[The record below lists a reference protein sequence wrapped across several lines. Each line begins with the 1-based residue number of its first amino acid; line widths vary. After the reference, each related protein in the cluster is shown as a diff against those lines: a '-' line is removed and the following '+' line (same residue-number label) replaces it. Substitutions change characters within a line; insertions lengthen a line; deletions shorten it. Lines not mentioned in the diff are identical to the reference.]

1 MHPDLFSIG
10 FLHIKTYGCCMA
22 LGFFAAWHVLAYLCR
37 RIGRPFD
44 PIGNLVISLMVSGVV
59 GSRIAYVIEHW
70 QSEFADRP
78 MDIIRVDQGGLMFYG
93 GFILSFVIFF
103 LWCFI
108 KKERPLVLADLLC
121 IVLPLGH
128 AFGRI
133 GCFFYGC
140 CYGRDSNAWC
150 AVVFPAG
157 SPSWYEHG
165 RKMVSVLP
173 TQLFE
178 AAALLALFAALLA
191 FWHRKTFMRSFG
203 EGALT
208 GLYMIGYGAIRFGIE
223 YLRGDPRA
231 AVGPFS
237 ISQTISIGLMMLGVS
252 FVLFS
257 RIYGLVV
264 RAKARFGLFLCFRF
278 YFWCVTPY
286 PNRAKSPLQ
295 GSSGQISLKASVIS
309 RAVTMSF

>member
-1 MHPDLFSIG
+1 MFPDLIDIG
-10 FLHIKTYGCCMA
+10 FLHLKTYGACMA
-22 LGFFAAWHVLAYLCR
+22 TGFMLAWWLIEKLSGRKDLSNLMMALMIGGVL
-37 RIGRPFD
+37 
-44 PIGNLVISLMVSGVV
+44 

-70 QSEFADRP
+70 ESEFVADPLNVVR
-78 MDIIRVDQGGLMFYG
+78 IDQGGLMFYG
-93 GFILSFVIFF
+93 GFILAFVVFF
-103 LWCFI
+103 SWCFI
-108 KKERPLVLADLLC
+108 KKERPLALSDLLC
-121 IVLPLGH
+121 TVLPLGH

-140 CYGRDSNAWC
+140 CYGRDSDAWC

-165 RKMVSVLP
+165 RRMVSVLP

-191 FWHRKTFMRSFG
+191 FRRRKKFMRTFG

-208 GLYMIGYGAIRFGIE
+208 GVYMIGYGVIRFGIE

-237 ISQTISIGLMMLGVS
+237 ISQTISIALVTLGIG
-252 FVLFS
+252 FIAFS
-257 RIYGLVV
+257 RL
-264 RAKARFGLFLCFRF
+264 
-278 YFWCVTPY
+278 Y
-286 PNRAKSPLQ
+286 PGAGK
-295 GSSGQISLKASVIS
+295 GE
-309 RAVTMSF
+309 

>member
-1 MHPDLFSIG
+1 MFPDLVDIG
-10 FLHIKTYGCCMA
+10 FLHLKTYGACMA
-22 LGFFAAWHVLAYLCR
+22 TGFLLCWML
-37 RIGRPFD
+37 IEKLSGRKD
-44 PIGNLVISLMVSGVV
+44 LSNLLLSLMIGGVA

-70 QSEFADRP
+70 QAEFASNP
-78 MDIIRVDQGGLMFYG
+78 VAVIRVDQGGLMFYG

-103 LWCFI
+103 LWCFL
-108 KKERPLVLADLLC
+108 KRENPLKLADLLAA
-121 IVLPLGH
+121 VVPLGH

-150 AVVFPAG
+150 AVTFPMG

-178 AAALLALFAALLA
+178 AAALLALFGLLMLI
-191 FWHRKTFMRSFG
+191 WRKTRG
-203 EGALT
+203 TKHEAQGTILGAYLC
-208 GLYMIGYGAIRFGIE
+208 GYAVIRFGIE

-237 ISQTISIGLMMLGVS
+237 ISQAISIGMLIIGA
-252 FVLFS
+252 LF
-257 RIYGLVV
+257 IGF
-264 RAKARFGLFLCFRF
+264 ARHHR
-278 YFWCVTPY
+278 
-286 PNRAKSPLQ
+286 
-295 GSSGQISLKASVIS
+295 
-309 RAVTMSF
+309 